1 MTETVDQAQ
10 ARPPRALAGIEDARR
25 ATCGHCRADGPA
37 WACSFSG
44 TGPDG
49 LHLARFARLSG
60 QDTAGCSA

>member
-10 ARPPRALAGIEDARR
+10 ARPPRALAGIIEDARR

-44 TGPDG
+44 TRP
-49 LHLARFARLSG
+49 
-60 QDTAGCSA
+60 